1 MININATIYL
11 IHKDEEYKKVY
22 DALKVIELM
31 FKDKIK
37 IKIKLARRRACCQKN
52 ERAKLICII
61 SP

>member
-37 IKIKLARRRACCQKN
+37 IKIKLARRRACLPKN